1 MTLRTSQNGNIKNE
15 KRLDGLH
22 PDLVR
27 VMRRAAKSASFT
39 ITEGLRTIETQ
50 RKYVAE
56 GKSRTLNSRHLMA
69 RNGYGHAIDI
79 YPVVNGKT
87 VMDWKGD
94 HFDALAKVVKAAAKA
109 EGVPIEWG
117 GDWKSFRDGPHWQ
130 LPWSKYDGKGAGE
143 EVAKFPRYV
152 SGGLEGVNGKHL
164 AKSRTMAGGA
174 TSTFGGAAVL
184 AEYATKATEELERAG
199 EQISTGPWIGLTI
212 GGLIVFGG
220 VATLYARWDDA
231 GRPRPSWWPL

>member
-1 MTLRTSQNGNIKNE
+1 MMSGIIKNE
-15 KRLDGLH
+15 KRFEGLH

-27 VMRRAAKSASFT
+27 VMRRAAQSTSFT

-50 RKYVAE
+50 RRYVAE

-87 VMDWKGD
+87 VMDWKGG
-94 HFDALAKVVKAAAKA
+94 HFAALAKIVKAAAKA

-130 LPWSKYDGKGAGE
+130 LPWAQYDGKGAVA
-143 EVAKFPRYV
+143 EVAEFPRYAA
-152 SGGLEGVNGKHL
+152 GGIEGVNSKQL
-164 AKSRTMAGGA
+164 AKSRTVAGGA
-174 TSTFGGAAVL
+174 LTGLGGAVIVAQE
-184 AEYATKATEELERAG
+184 ARTAMSDAKPNIEDG
-199 EQISTGPWIGLTI
+199 GMIGLALGAVILI
-212 GGLIVFGG
+212 GAGI
-220 VATLYARWDDA
+220 ALYARWDDA